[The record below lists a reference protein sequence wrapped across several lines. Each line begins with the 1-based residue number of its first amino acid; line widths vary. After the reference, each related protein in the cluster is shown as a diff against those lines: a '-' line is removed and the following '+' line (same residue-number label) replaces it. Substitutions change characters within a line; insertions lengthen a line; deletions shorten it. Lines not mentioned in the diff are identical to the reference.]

1 MANLCIELNIF
12 LFHFIDLAE
21 VASKEINQK
30 WFDLAE
36 VDEDSD

>member
-1 MANLCIELNIF
+1 MHRIKLF
-12 LFHFIDLAE
+12 LLDFTDLAE